1 MKNQPIF
8 SQEAIE
14 RAHLMRVAVALNA
27 VNLCQAA
34 TDAAKAK
41 SDRSYL
47 ETLPALREALKSL
60 LLAENA
66 LKAVTV

>member
-1 MKNQPIF
+1 MKHEPRF

-41 SDRSYL
+41 NGRSYL
-47 ETLPALREALKSL
+47 ETLPSLREALKSL